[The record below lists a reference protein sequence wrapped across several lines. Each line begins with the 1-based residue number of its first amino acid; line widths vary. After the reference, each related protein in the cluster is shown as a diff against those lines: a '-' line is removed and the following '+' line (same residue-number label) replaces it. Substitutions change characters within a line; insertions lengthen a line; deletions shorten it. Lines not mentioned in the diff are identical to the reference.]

1 MNLRIFTLTLE
12 PENPVQFSLT
22 NLRSFLNRHL
32 LEYIALRR
40 ESAGGFI
47 HRYPAVQCK
56 QVKTQL
62 MAVGIAQGADFLHG
76 TSSGR
81 IVVGAGPDACTITGR
96 DPAVREEPFGIA
108 EQPMTYEFQTSYLAL
123 NQQNAKKFYDL
134 VGKSER
140 DAFLQKILSGNL
152 ATLAKSLDYT
162 PTAPITCEPKVRFR
176 RERIDRENVMVFYGK
191 FRTNLA
197 IPDYLGIGQSL
208 SQGYG
213 TVRRLEPEILLVEN
227 GTRR

>member
-1 MNLRIFTLTLE
+1 MNLRIFTLMLE
-12 PENPVQFSLT
+12 PENPVQFSIA
-22 NLRSFLNRHL
+22 NLRSFLNRQL
-32 LEYIALRR
+32 LEYIALHK
-40 ESAGGFI
+40 ENAEGFI

-56 QVKTQL
+56 QLKTTL
-62 MAVGIAQGADFLHG
+62 MAVGIAQGADFLNG
-76 TSSGR
+76 ISSGETT
-81 IVVGAGPDACTITGR
+81 IAAGPDACTITGR
-96 DPAVREEPFGIA
+96 DPAVREEPFGIVA
-108 EQPMTYEFQTSYLAL
+108 DPETYEFQTSYLAL

-134 VGKSER
+134 VGKLER
-140 DAFLQKILSGNL
+140 DAFMQKILLGNL

-162 PTAPITCEPKVRFR
+162 PTAPITCEPKVRFK

-213 TVRRLEPEILLVEN
+213 TVRRLEPEIVVVEN
-227 GTRR
+227 ETRG